1 MDFNPSNIPSSGI
14 SWIHIV
20 ALFHSLIL
28 MLHYTG
34 SPLMTGKRC
43 EVICSFKRLIVVTEL
58 FNIAINNSDA
68 KNFRCNQ
75 TRYKRDLVYLWKQS
89 FLDIGVQDI
98 VTCVEWKPTAE
109 YTIVIGTEGGT
120 VHVQDVR
127 KGVGAQLT
135 TYPHTRPVTR
145 MQFANHRYVF
155 ALLQPQICFYQISIS
170 FYCFLHNILLP
181 ANGVA
186 KSMFS
191 VVYVCLSVYTGSQPQ
206 PSPSAPV

>member
-1 MDFNPSNIPSSGI
+1 MRSNLL
-14 SWIHIV
+14 V
-20 ALFHSLIL
+20 LAN
-28 MLHYTG
+28 
-34 SPLMTGKRC
+34 RC
-43 EVICSFKRLIVVTEL
+43 TEI

-68 KNFRCNQ
+68 KNSRCNQ

-155 ALLQPQICFYQISIS
+155 ALLQPQIFFYQISIR
-170 FYCFLHNILLP
+170 FYCFLPNIFT
-181 ANGVA
+181 ARQRSGEGNV
-186 KSMFS
+186 FS
-191 VVYVCLSVYTGSQPQ
+191 RVCLSLCLHRVPAPAF
-206 PSPSAPV
+206 PSRSCVKDPCHPLYRTPLLDMFKLV